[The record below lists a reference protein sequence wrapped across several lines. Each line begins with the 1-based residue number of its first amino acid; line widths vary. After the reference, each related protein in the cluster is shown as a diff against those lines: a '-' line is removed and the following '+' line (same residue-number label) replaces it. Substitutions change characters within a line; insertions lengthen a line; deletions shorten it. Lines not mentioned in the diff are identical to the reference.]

1 MQELAESVRRGE
13 LRAVDCP
20 SRDVLRHV
28 SSLWGVLCLLAL
40 RSETLRFSE
49 LRRRA
54 TGVSEKMLAQTLRQL
69 EEDGFVRRVA
79 YQVVPPHVEYSLT
92 PMGEEVSQH
101 VATLVDWIES
111 SIPQILDSR
120 RSAAEQRRGG

>member
-1 MQELAESVRRGE
+1 MKGLAEGIRRGD
-13 LRAVDCP
+13 LRALECP

-40 RSETLRFSE
+40 SGETLRFSE

-54 TGVSEKMLAQTLRQL
+54 TGVSEKMLAQTLRRL
-69 EEDGFVRRVA
+69 EEDGLVRRIA

-92 PMGEEVSQH
+92 PMGEEASRH
-101 VATLVDWIES
+101 VMTLVEWIES
-111 SIPQILDSR
+111 NIPQIMESR
-120 RSAAEQRRGG
+120 RKLAP